1 MKKIKYILLFKHCLT
16 KPKNLRGAAKQ
27 MVMKFC
33 IGYGLQLY
41 HRDSWFIIFCCRNI
55 KTVFSNKKHQ
65 TKRFFNVK
73 VKFIPEKS

>member
-55 KTVFSNKKHQ
+55 KTVFSKQKASN
-65 TKRFFNVK
+65 REIF
-73 VKFIPEKS
+73 

>member
-33 IGYGLQLY
+33 IWFATLSQRQLIHY
-41 HRDSWFIIFCCRNI
+41 FLLS
-55 KTVFSNKKHQ
+55 
-65 TKRFFNVK
+65 
-73 VKFIPEKS
+73 

>member
-55 KTVFSNKKHQ
+55 
-65 TKRFFNVK
+65 
-73 VKFIPEKS
+73 